1 MRKGI
6 SKLTIVE
13 IIFWSLFFLVLIF
26 YCSYYLLNIYFSRKP
41 GKYRKKEIFPVV
53 SFLVPTYNED
63 KTILQ
68 KLENITSLD
77 YPKTALEILVVDS
90 NSSDNTQR
98 IVREFIS
105 QNLEFNIHFMSQEKK
120 LGKASALN
128 LALQH
133 AHGEIVIM
141 SDADALFD
149 KSAITKLVEN
159 FADPIVG
166 AVTGKVVIANANQN
180 SSTKLER
187 NYRGIFDILR
197 MGESNIDST
206 PVFSGPVMA
215 FRKDLFESL
224 STETIADDT
233 EISMMIREKGA
244 KTVFAQDAIAYEC
257 TPVTFNSKFKQKV
270 RRGQGLVQSFWRH
283 KNFLFNPKH
292 GRYGWVVF
300 PAEFFMHLISPILL
314 VAILLLTF
322 AVILTNPFMITYFA
336 LAAVSL
342 LAIAGLTLLAQRNL
356 GKNKNAPVNPFL
368 ALRTF
373 LDHELCL
380 LGSITYFLMGK
391 RNFNWEQIEEV
402 RTQSAHT
409 NSQGKVYSCAE
420 NS

>member
-1 MRKGI
+1 
-6 SKLTIVE
+6 
-13 IIFWSLFFLVLIF
+13 
-26 YCSYYLLNIYFSRKP
+26 LNIYFSRKP
-41 GKYRKKEIFPVV
+41 SKYRKKEIFPAVF
-53 SFLVPTYNED
+53 FLVPTYNED

-98 IVREFIS
+98 IVGDFIS
-105 QNLEFNIHFMSQEKK
+105 QNSEFNIHFMSQEKK
-120 LGKASALN
+120 MGKASALN
-128 LALQH
+128 LVLQH
-133 AHGEIVIM
+133 SHGEIVIM

-149 KSAITKLVEN
+149 KRAIAKLVEN
-159 FADPIVG
+159 FTDPVVG

-180 SSTKLER
+180 SSTKLEK

-197 MGESNIDST
+197 MGESNMDST
-206 PVFSGPVMA
+206 PVFSGPIMA
-215 FRKDLFESL
+215 FRRDLFESL

-244 KTVFAQDAIAYEC
+244 KTVFAQDAIAYEY

-292 GRYGWVVF
+292 GRYGCVIF

-322 AVILTNPFMITYFA
+322 VVILANPFMIAYIA
-336 LAAVSL
+336 LAAASL
-342 LAIAGLTLLAQRNL
+342 IALAGLMLFAQSIL
-356 GKNKNAPVNPFL
+356 GKSRTAPVNPFS

-373 LDHELCL
+373 IDHELCL

-402 RTQSAHT
+402 RTQSAHI
-409 NSQGKVYSCAE
+409 NSQEEV
-420 NS
+420 NSSAGNS